1 MDPALLRERD
11 AFRKKAMAQPAVE
24 KKRPKPGSLSGR
36 PPPNKKKKPG
46 WATPGRYFLI

>member
-24 KKRPKPGSLSGR
+24 KKRPKPSGSMSGH
-36 PPPNKKKKPG
+36 PPQKKKKPG
-46 WATPGRYFLI
+46 FSTPGKLYIF